1 MSKLNNGLVLKN
13 KLANKPRNHK
23 FVEDVI
29 TSRTNYDK
37 LGAQD
42 VNEDNK
48 ADYWTKSSEEIRGNL
63 SIINVEDP

>member
-1 MSKLNNGLVLKN
+1 MLKN

-37 LGAQD
+37 LGTED

-48 ADYWTKSSEEIRGNL
+48 ADYRNKSSEEIRGNL